1 MSKKKVLVV
10 DDGATNRS
18 FIKTFLMLQGF
29 DADTAADGLEGL
41 EAAKKC
47 DYALIFSD
55 LEMPNLDG
63 IGFLREVKKLPQY
76 KSVPVIILSSLTD
89 QSTIDRTKIL
99 GAVHY
104 IVKPFNQDK
113 MAEALKVSGVSPH

>member
-1 MSKKKVLVV
+1 MDKKKVLVV

-18 FIKTFLMLQGF
+18 FIKTFLMLQGLE
-29 DADTAADGLEGL
+29 ADTAADGLEGL
-41 EAAKKC
+41 EAAKNKSY
-47 DYALIFSD
+47 DLIFSD

-63 IGFLREVKKLPQY
+63 IGFLTEVKKLPAY

-89 QSTIDRTKIL
+89 QSIMDRTKAL

-104 IVKPFNQDK
+104 IVKPFNNDK
-113 MAEALKVSGVSPH
+113 MAEALKVAGIK